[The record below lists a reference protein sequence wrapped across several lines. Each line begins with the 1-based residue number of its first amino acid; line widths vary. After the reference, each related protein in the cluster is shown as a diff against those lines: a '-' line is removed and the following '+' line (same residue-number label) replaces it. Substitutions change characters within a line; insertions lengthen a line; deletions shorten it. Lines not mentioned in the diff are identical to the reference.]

1 MEVSTLS
8 TLSHSKELNRLN
20 GIEKVV
26 EKEDIEEN
34 KDTKNQSVGEKDREI
49 GYKRNKEDC
58 GEKNI
63 EVHCIEDLG
72 KLSKDDGAP
81 GAENQEDNDSSG
93 IVGIGIGSGSE
104 EKNND
109 TILEKEAHRHLDMP
123 KGWTAVRDPRGKQK
137 QKQKHKHKTGEG
149 ANGNTHTCTH
159 TQADMTNAEISKSQ
173 EDGNHGGVV
182 EGEIEDLDDL
192 DLMELNSGDDLLPDE
207 EEGGIRRGGN
217 AGNAAR
223 RTGGAADEGL
233 ERGRGRGSTDRD
245 TASLDTGHF
254 RVYKRR
260 WFGLIQ
266 LVLLNIIVS
275 WDWLTF
281 SASSTT
287 VSQYYNVSESAI
299 NWLSTGFLFAFVLA
313 SPLVIYV
320 LHHGGP
326 KPAILIASV
335 LLLLGNWIRY
345 GATRSGPHGN
355 FGGVMFGQILT
366 GVAQPFVLA
375 APTRYSD
382 LWFTNQGRVA
392 ATAVMSL
399 ANPFGGALAQ
409 LIDPFWAANAGSI
422 PNMVLYI
429 AIISSIATIPSFF
442 IPKEPPTPSSAS
454 SEEPKHALGPSL
466 NFLLRSPE
474 FYMIMFP
481 FWFFVGLFN
490 SLSSLINQMLSP
502 YSFSETNAGIA
513 GALLIVVGLVAA
525 AITSPL
531 IDKTKTYLLAIKIQI
546 PILSICYLAFTWAPQ
561 TRNLAAIYAILSIL
575 GAASFSLV
583 PVALEY
589 LIEITHPVSPE
600 VTSTI
605 CWSGG
610 QLLGGVFIIVSDKL
624 RAKGV
629 GDGSLDDGSTRPP
642 GNMYNALVFQAVLAA
657 VVMPLPLALGC
668 CGRGRGVRMRR
679 LEADKEARGRRV
691 AGGSGGENGIGNG
704 GVVI

>member
-1 MEVSTLS
+1 MEVSTQLNS
-8 TLSHSKELNRLN
+8 NGLEKSIEEKTERNSDTDRDETIYSDEEKDPKIGYKETTGDSADSIQVGYTEDSEK
-20 GIEKVV
+20 GIEK
-26 EKEDIEEN
+26 
-34 KDTKNQSVGEKDREI
+34 EKDRTPGE
-49 GYKRNKEDC
+49 NKE
-58 GEKNI
+58 
-63 EVHCIEDLG
+63 EDLG
-72 KLSKDDGAP
+72 IG
-81 GAENQEDNDSSG
+81 E
-93 IVGIGIGSGSE
+93 IGII
-104 EKNND
+104 EKGDKERN
-109 TILEKEAHRHLDMP
+109 IEKETHYHHGMP
-123 KGWTAVRDPRGKQK
+123 KGWTAMKDLRGKSK
-137 QKQKHKHKTGEG
+137 QKSKYRAGERTNGTNTQTGVLNTQVAKGQE
-149 ANGNTHTCTH
+149 NGSER
-159 TQADMTNAEISKSQ
+159 AVLEEEV
-173 EDGNHGGVV
+173 ED
-182 EGEIEDLDDL
+182 IDDL
-192 DLMELNSGDDLLPDE
+192 DLSELNSGDDLLPDE
-207 EEGGIRRGGN
+207 EEGGVRRGG
-217 AGNAAR
+217 
-223 RTGGAADEGL
+223 TGVDGAADEGL
-233 ERGRGRGSTDRD
+233 RRRSSERNVAGSN
-245 TASLDTGHF
+245 AGNF

-260 WFGLIQ
+260 WFGLVQ
-266 LVLLNIIVS
+266 LVLLNIVVS

-299 NWLSTGFLFAFVLA
+299 NWLSTAFLFAFVLA
-313 SPLVIYV
+313 SPFVIYV

-326 KPAILIASV
+326 KPAIVISSV

-409 LIDPFWAANAGSI
+409 LIDPFWAGSVGSI

-429 AIISSIATIPSFF
+429 SIISTIATIPSFF
-442 IPKEPPTPSSAS
+442 IPKEPPTPCSAS
-454 SEEPKHALGPSL
+454 SEEPKHALGASL
-466 NFLLRSPE
+466 RFLLRSPE
-474 FYMIMFP
+474 FYMMMFP
-481 FWFFVGLFN
+481 FWFYVGLFN
-490 SLSSLINQMLSP
+490 SISSLINQMLSP
-502 YSFSETNAGIA
+502 YSFSETDAGIA

-531 IDKTKTYLLAIKIQI
+531 IDRTKTYLLAIKIQI
-546 PILSICYLAFTWAPQ
+546 PILGICYLAFTWAPQ
-561 TRNLAAIYAILSIL
+561 TRSLAAIYAILSIL

-610 QLLGGVFIIVSDKL
+610 QLLGGIFIIASDKL
-624 RAKGV
+624 RAGGV
-629 GDGSLDDGSTRPP
+629 SDGSQDDGTVRPP
-642 GNMYNALVFQAVLAA
+642 GNMYNALVLQAVLAL
-657 VVMPLPLALGC
+657 VVVPLPLALGC

-679 LEADKEARGRRV
+679 VEADKEANERRRGDV
-691 AGGSGGENGIGNG
+691 DAGAEGGE
-704 GVVI
+704 GVLT

>member
-1 MEVSTLS
+1 MEVSTQLNS
-8 TLSHSKELNRLN
+8 NGLEKSIEEKTERNSDTDRDETIYSDEEKDPKIGYKETTGDSADSIQVGYTEDSEK
-20 GIEKVV
+20 GIEK
-26 EKEDIEEN
+26 
-34 KDTKNQSVGEKDREI
+34 EKDRTPGE
-49 GYKRNKEDC
+49 NKE
-58 GEKNI
+58 
-63 EVHCIEDLG
+63 EDLG
-72 KLSKDDGAP
+72 IG
-81 GAENQEDNDSSG
+81 E
-93 IVGIGIGSGSE
+93 IGII
-104 EKNND
+104 EKGDKERN
-109 TILEKEAHRHLDMP
+109 IEKETHYHHGMP
-123 KGWTAVRDPRGKQK
+123 KGWTAMKDLRGKSK
-137 QKQKHKHKTGEG
+137 QKSKYKAGERTNGTNTQTGVLNTQVAKGQE
-149 ANGNTHTCTH
+149 NGSER
-159 TQADMTNAEISKSQ
+159 AVLEEEV
-173 EDGNHGGVV
+173 ED
-182 EGEIEDLDDL
+182 IDDL
-192 DLMELNSGDDLLPDE
+192 DLSELNSGDDLLPDE
-207 EEGGIRRGGN
+207 EEGGVRRGG
-217 AGNAAR
+217 
-223 RTGGAADEGL
+223 TGVDGAADERL
-233 ERGRGRGSTDRD
+233 RRRSSERNVAGSN
-245 TASLDTGHF
+245 AGNF

-260 WFGLIQ
+260 WFGLVQ
-266 LVLLNIIVS
+266 LVLLNIVVS

-299 NWLSTGFLFAFVLA
+299 NWLSTAFLFAFVLA
-313 SPLVIYV
+313 SPFVIYV

-326 KPAILIASV
+326 KPAIVISSV

-409 LIDPFWAANAGSI
+409 LIDPFWAGSVGSI

-429 AIISSIATIPSFF
+429 SIISTIATIPSFF
-442 IPKEPPTPSSAS
+442 IPKEPPTPCSAS
-454 SEEPKHALGPSL
+454 SEEPKHALGASL
-466 NFLLRSPE
+466 RFLLRSPE
-474 FYMIMFP
+474 FYMMMFP
-481 FWFFVGLFN
+481 FWFYVGLFN
-490 SLSSLINQMLSP
+490 SISSLINQMLSP
-502 YSFSETNAGIA
+502 YSFSETDAGIA

-531 IDKTKTYLLAIKIQI
+531 IDRTKTYLLAIKIQI
-546 PILSICYLAFTWAPQ
+546 PILGICYLAFTWAPQ
-561 TRNLAAIYAILSIL
+561 TRSLAAIYAILSIL

-610 QLLGGVFIIVSDKL
+610 QLLGGIFIIASDKL
-624 RAKGV
+624 RAGGV
-629 GDGSLDDGSTRPP
+629 SDGSQDDGTVRPP
-642 GNMYNALVFQAVLAA
+642 GNMYNALVLQAVLAL
-657 VVMPLPLALGC
+657 VVVPLPLALGC

-679 LEADKEARGRRV
+679 VEADKEANERRRGDV
-691 AGGSGGENGIGNG
+691 DAGAEGGE
-704 GVVI
+704 GVLT

>member
-8 TLSHSKELNRLN
+8 DSKGSNGSN
-20 GIEKVV
+20 GIGKIV
-26 EKEDIEEN
+26 EKEEIEER
-34 KDTKNQSVGEKDREI
+34 DTEKQSVEKKDWKI
-49 GYKRNKEDC
+49 GYKENKEDS
-58 GEKNI
+58 EESI
-63 EVHCIEDLG
+63 EVDYTEDLE
-72 KLSKDDGAP
+72 KLSKDDSAL
-81 GAENQEDNDSSG
+81 GAENKEEDEKTG
-93 IVGIGIGSGSE
+93 GSGTGIE
-104 EKNND
+104 EENND
-109 TILEKEAHRHLDMP
+109 TTIEKEAHHHHGMP
-123 KGWTAVRDPRGKQK
+123 KGWTAMGDSTGKQK
-137 QKQKHKHKTGEG
+137 QKQKHKAGER
-149 ANGNTHTCTH
+149 ANGNTHTHTH

-173 EDGNHGGVV
+173 EDSNEGGVV

-192 DLMELNSGDDLLPDE
+192 DLTELNSGDDLLPDE
-207 EEGGIRRGGN
+207 EERGIGRGGN
-217 AGNAAR
+217 TAHG
-223 RTGGAADEGL
+223 TGGAVDEGL
-233 ERGRGRGSTDRD
+233 RRGSTERN
-245 TASLDTGHF
+245 AANSNAGNF

-260 WFGLIQ
+260 WFGLVQ

-287 VSQYYNVSESAI
+287 VSQYYDVSESAI

-313 SPLVIYV
+313 SPFVIYV

-366 GVAQPFVLA
+366 GIAQPFVLA

-409 LIDPFWAANAGSI
+409 LIDPFWAGNVGSI

-429 AIISSIATIPSFF
+429 AIISSVATVPSFF

-454 SEEPKHALGPSL
+454 SEEPKHALGTSL
-466 NFLLRSPE
+466 RLLLRSPE
-474 FYMIMFP
+474 FYMVMFP

-546 PILSICYLAFTWAPQ
+546 PTLAICYLAFTWAPQ
-561 TRNLAAIYAILSIL
+561 TRSLAAIYAILSIL

-610 QLLGGVFIIVSDKL
+610 QLLGGIFIIVSDAL

-629 GDGSLDDGSTRPP
+629 SDGSADDGTTRPP
-642 GNMYNALVFQAVLAA
+642 GNMYNALVFQTVLAL

-679 LEADKEARGRRV
+679 LEADKEANGRRV
-691 AGGSGGENGIGNG
+691 ANGSRYGGDTGG